1 MATVKPDFRGPALA
15 SLLASVL
22 ASVLALALGPAA
34 AQAPAPATEAG
45 VKPPPL
51 PKPIQRRSVQQ
62 AIEPTPRIVTEGYR
76 PTLTVRPPTPAPQPL
91 APPARMNSCGPG
103 GCFDTGG
110 ARYNG
115 NGIGNTLLSP
125 NGQLCVKGV
134 VNAQCF

>member
-1 MATVKPDFRGPALA
+1 MKTAKPDFRGPA
-15 SLLASVL
+15 LASVL

-34 AQAPAPATEAG
+34 AQAPAPATAKEAG
-45 VKPPPL
+45 VKPPPV
-51 PKPIQRRSVQQ
+51 PKPIKRRSVQQ

-76 PTLTVRPPTPAPQPL
+76 PTATVRPPAAAPQ
-91 APPARMNSCGPG
+91 PPARMNSCGPG

-115 NGIGNTLLSP
+115 NGGGNTLLSP